1 MAAQVCA
8 DSCPATTE
16 TDNDNMFLTPAR
28 PHTPTANAL
37 NSVITENK
45 VSLANTAADAGTSF
59 TGAPCSVLFSN
70 RHSAMHA
77 PDASPL
83 SLTACG
89 AQLELMLASGAQ
101 RLRAKTCPP

>member
-37 NSVITENK
+37 NSVINENK
-45 VSLANTAADAGTSF
+45 VSLANTAANAGTSF
-59 TGAPCSVLFSN
+59 TGTPCSGLFRS
-70 RHSAMHA
+70 RHA
-77 PDASPL
+77 PDSSPACM
-83 SLTACG
+83 SACG
-89 AQLELMLASGAQ
+89 AHLQLMLASGAQ
-101 RLRAKTCPP
+101 RPRAKICPP